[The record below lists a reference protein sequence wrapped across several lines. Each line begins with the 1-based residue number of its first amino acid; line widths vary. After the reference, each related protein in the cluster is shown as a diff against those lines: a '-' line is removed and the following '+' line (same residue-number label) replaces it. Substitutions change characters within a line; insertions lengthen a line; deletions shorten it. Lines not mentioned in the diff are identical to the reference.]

1 MRFPACMKPTIALLA
16 ALLFTPLTA
25 LHAIDPQGKEAATPC
40 EAAFG
45 FESFRLGGVFGRR
58 VENMIKGNLL
68 RLDMERDFLGPFRK
82 RSAPNPLYIGLGKTL
97 DAGVYFAALTG
108 HSEIVAWKNKWIAET
123 IGTMD
128 ADGYLGISPRGAPYE
143 WSKFGFHERG
153 SIILALAN
161 DYRFFGDRKSLD
173 AARRIADA
181 MLSEWPEDMHSP
193 QKLLLWTVEYP
204 LIRLSEISG
213 DPKYTDF
220 VRARFFPGDKLDK
233 QWSWVRLPMMGH
245 VYDWCDANIA
255 MLDLNRYHPHST
267 LTSAWPQMIDWLK
280 DGGSVPTGEF
290 CETERWTRGQPT
302 RHKSAEPESSEPTL
316 PTKCGESCAKFYVVQ
331 LLDRL
336 NHSAPDVF
344 NSDVIERTFYNGL
357 FAAMSP
363 DGRQLCY
370 SLSVEGSRSYWPSD
384 TYCCPGNLRRAFAY
398 LPRYFYTLED
408 ARITVNL
415 YGESEARL
423 KLKSGVTITLVQETD
438 YPTTGKIRFR
448 VEPSS
453 PVKHSIAF
461 RIPAWCRNPTVLL
474 NGNAWTQTANPGAF
488 LTIERLWTAG
498 DSVELELPMEWRWIA
513 GIRTQNG
520 KAALARGPVVYS
532 LDPIA
537 SGLDYVDASKGV
549 KFVEDDKAHQA
560 AYERLQQMTLDPS
573 SLSSP
578 KAGDHGL
585 SAEVGGWT
593 GCPGESEARTFVFRS
608 FEQPEGRKIYF
619 TLSQPEAAVKD
630 ELFASALHEDSV
642 YPARWAKIKSA
653 INESKLLSFSL
664 DALKGAVRI
673 APLFGV
679 HESETAAGEIAGQ
692 PAWMSAATP
701 RESRRRMNFR
711 VTDPQFNNGACPELS
726 LTILYLDLGQTTL
739 SVDYDANTIKQAGEK
754 NAEGTT
760 RKAGEIL
767 LGNSGEIKSQTFR
780 LKDARFQKGV
790 RPDKA
795 DFSLTPAKSEDFVV
809 LGAYLQK
816 GL

>member
-1 MRFPACMKPTIALLA
+1 MKTTLTLLASLLLAPLA
-16 ALLFTPLTA
+16 ALCS
-25 LHAIDPQGKEAATPC
+25 IDPQGREAGTPC
-40 EAAFG
+40 EAASG

-58 VENMIKGNLL
+58 VETMIKGNLL
-68 RLDMERDFLGPFRK
+68 QLDMEKDFLGPFRK
-82 RSAPNPLYIGLGKTL
+82 RSTPKPPYIGLGKTL
-97 DAGVYFAALTG
+97 DAAVHFAALT
-108 HSEIVAWKNKWIAET
+108 SDPEIAAWKNKWIAET
-123 IGTMD
+123 VGTMD
-128 ADGYLGISPRGAPYE
+128 PDGYIGIIPRGAPYE

-161 DYRFFGDRKSLD
+161 DYGFFGHRKSLD

-181 MLSEWPEDMHSP
+181 MLGEWPDDMHSP

-213 DPKYTDF
+213 DSKYTDF
-220 VRARFFPGDKLDK
+220 VRSRFFPGDKLDK
-233 QWSWVRLPMMGH
+233 QWSWVTLPMMGH
-245 VYDWCDANIA
+245 VYDWCDANIS
-255 MLDLNRYHPHST
+255 MLDLNRHYPHST

-290 CETERWTRGQPT
+290 CETERWTRGQTT
-302 RHKSAEPESSEPTL
+302 RNKSAEPETSEPTL

-336 NHSAPDVF
+336 NRSKPDVF

-384 TYCCPGNLRRAFAY
+384 TYCCPGNLRRAFSY
-398 LPRYFYTLED
+398 LPRYFYTIGD
-408 ARITVNL
+408 GRITVNL

-423 KLKSGVTITLVQETD
+423 KLGTGATITLVQETD
-438 YPTTGKIRFR
+438 YPATGKIRFR
-448 VEPSS
+448 VEPSFR
-453 PVKHSIAF
+453 VKQSIAF

-474 NGNAWTQTANPGAF
+474 NGKPWTQAANPGAF
-488 LTIERLWTAG
+488 LTIEREWTAG
-498 DSVELELPMEWRWIA
+498 DSVELELPMEWRWVA
-513 GIRTQNG
+513 GIRTQQG

-532 LDPIA
+532 LDPVA
-537 SGLDYVDASKGV
+537 TGLDYVDASKGV
-549 KFVEDDKAHQA
+549 KFVGDDKAHQA

-619 TLSQPEAAVKD
+619 TLSRPEAAVKD

-692 PAWMSAATP
+692 PAWMSAVTP

-739 SVDYDANTIKQAGEK
+739 SVDYDANTITQAGEK

-816 GL
+816 GI